1 MNSALFSST
10 MDDHQSKQHL
20 LTVEKQYMDLLNL
33 IVTKLAGEKEVAL
46 RNWLSTIEILEKYHQ
61 DLYQKLDSSGQNIRT
76 VDIIID
82 WGNSLETPYMN
93 YLKSYDIVQKQ
104 HENLLCASIKNII
117 KHLPTTSPFNSI
129 DTLLAAP
136 FDHLKLYKSI
146 FSPLLESSD
155 SSKQNT
161 LKQVIQTI
169 DTVLKQSPQRMVNSA
184 TATDLVSFQKYV
196 DSENVID
203 LFTGSH
209 LDYQLRPR
217 PGKIVLQDDFLLLA
231 DNNDHPAQRIHMVLT
246 TDILMICKQ
255 LDESTGR
262 YDLLYPPLAVNDIL
276 VQPLMLDRELIGEYT
291 LQFTVLSKNMAVRA
305 ESREVRNAWTG
316 VPLTTTAK
324 NANKTS
330 IPLMNVVR
338 FSETDK
344 NGVNLNTKSDNGAFH
359 RNTPPA
365 DSSENEDEN
374 GLNGI
379 AAPTPKSDQ
388 HSLVGKK
395 SLPTVPAQPQ
405 PAMKGN
411 IIPPPKDLT
420 APVINIAAH
429 EDTKINTLMQSTS
442 KEHQNIKQRGSSI
455 RPQPSNP
462 PYNPHSPVSSG
473 IESKPLPGSTSA
485 RNRVAGSASQNP
497 RPQMNTSHASNRATQ
512 SFPHQLQHQHPRQ
525 STSSSSIPQQH
536 QQRGSSHGAA
546 NTQHRPAAN
555 GHSASRTPMSSQ
567 SHPSNRPNAPHPHPH
582 PHPQS
587 LHHQSQQRPPPQQ
600 SQPRSSQHYQPHQRP
615 VQHNPHHQRPPSHQR
630 LSHHQPQQRPPQNYH
645 SQQRHP
651 QQRPP
656 QQRPPP
662 SNHQHSQQQRPPPP
676 HQQQP
681 RPRPPHHHSQPP
693 APVPTN
699 TSKPLPQNFN
709 NTPAIAAVASPS
721 SPSTSAQRPMPPTPP
736 PQKPQFN
743 AALPNPDGASQIRS
757 SPVAGSQESF
767 GSSLQLS
774 PEDLATPPRSPNPY
788 NNQTNGIR
796 QVIFRNQ
803 QCEVFRWNDES
814 WYAVDGQCL
823 LEVRQTF
830 TNRSCIAIRVQTTGE
845 LYLNAWVL
853 PQTQIR
859 LASPTDV
866 SLGLVM
872 GSQQETYLVH
882 FEQSSDATELNQ
894 VLQKMHHAAVMAAR
908 QPNDGQRTLRGD
920 PPTEMM
926 MYDDDEIEE
935 SVAAVATTTTDGS
948 TAVGRTL
955 TRSSSLMQSGQ
966 EPTPIPQTLQP
977 AMQCKCKLFVQNEHS
992 NWSSFG
998 SVQLV
1003 VSLQVPSRRMHIQI
1017 DHDKKRG
1024 LSKIIPTGGS
1034 SASPTSPS
1042 SSSPNT
1048 SDNGTNSAT
1057 SSSSSPGGTVVAAT
1071 SANTLVS
1078 ATVYSNNVERLG
1090 AKRISFLLVNER
1102 ERTSSMV
1109 YMVQLREEES
1119 GNTLYDY
1126 LKIKNAQNGW

>member
-1 MNSALFSST
+1 
-10 MDDHQSKQHL
+10 
-20 LTVEKQYMDLLNL
+20 
-33 IVTKLAGEKEVAL
+33 
-46 RNWLSTIEILEKYHQ
+46 
-61 DLYQKLDSSGQNIRT
+61 
-76 VDIIID
+76 
-82 WGNSLETPYMN
+82 
-93 YLKSYDIVQKQ
+93 
-104 HENLLCASIKNII
+104 
-117 KHLPTTSPFNSI
+117 
-129 DTLLAAP
+129 
-136 FDHLKLYKSI
+136 
-146 FSPLLESSD
+146 
-155 SSKQNT
+155 
-161 LKQVIQTI
+161 
-169 DTVLKQSPQRMVNSA
+169 
-184 TATDLVSFQKYV
+184 
-196 DSENVID
+196 
-203 LFTGSH
+203 
-209 LDYQLRPR
+209 
-217 PGKIVLQDDFLLLA
+217 
-231 DNNDHPAQRIHMVLT
+231 MVLT

-276 VQPLMLDRELIGEYT
+276 VQPLMLDRELIGEYS

-338 FSETDK
+338 LFETNK
-344 NGVNLNTKSDNGAFH
+344 NGVTLNTKSDNEAVY
-359 RNTPPA
+359 RNTTPA
-365 DSSENEDEN
+365 DSSENENRFEDSN
-374 GLNGI
+374 DFDRI
-379 AAPTPKSDQ
+379 TASTPKSD
-388 HSLVGKK
+388 HPTLVGKK
-395 SLPTVPAQPQ
+395 SLPIVPVHPQ
-405 PAMKGN
+405 PATKGN

-420 APVINIAAH
+420 TPAINIAVH
-429 EDTKINTLMQSTS
+429 EDTKINNFMQPAS

-455 RPQPSNP
+455 RPQSSNP
-462 PYNPHSPVSSG
+462 PYNPNSPVSSG

-485 RNRVAGSASQNP
+485 RNRTTGSASQNP
-497 RPQMNTSHASNRATQ
+497 RPQMNTPHASNRATQ
-512 SFPHQLQHQHPRQ
+512 ALPHQLQHHHPRQ
-525 STSSSSIPQQH
+525 STSSSPVPQQH
-536 QQRGSSHGAA
+536 QQRGSSHGAV
-546 NTQHRPAAN
+546 NTHHRPSAN
-555 GHSASRTPMSSQ
+555 GHSAPRAPMSSQ
-567 SHPSNRPNAPHPHPH
+567 HHLSNRPNAPHPHP
-582 PHPQS
+582 QS
-587 LHHQSQQRPPPQQ
+587 QHHQSQQRTPPQQ
-600 SQPRSSQHYQPHQRP
+600 SQSRSSQHYQPHQRP
-615 VQHNPHHQRPPSHQR
+615 VQHSPHHQRPPSHQR
-630 LSHHQPQQRPPQNYH
+630 LSHHHQPQQRPPHNHH

-656 QQRPPP
+656 QQYQPQQRPPP
-662 SNHQHSQQQRPPPP
+662 SNHQHNQQQRPPPP
-676 HQQQP
+676 HQQQS
-681 RPRPPHHHSQPP
+681 RPRPPHHHTQPP
-693 APVPTN
+693 VPVPTN

-721 SPSTSAQRPMPPTPP
+721 SPSISAQRPMPPTPP

-743 AALPNPDGASQIRS
+743 AALPNPDGVSQVRS

-866 SLGLVM
+866 SMGLVL

-894 VLQKMHHAAVMAAR
+894 VLQKMHHAAVLAAR

-935 SVAAVATTTTDGS
+935 SVATTTTTTTTDGS

-977 AMQCKCKLFVQNEHS
+977 TMQCKCKLFVQNEHS

-1024 LSKIIPTGGS
+1024 LSKIIPTGGN

-1057 SSSSSPGGTVVAAT
+1057 ASSSSLSPGATVAAAT